1 MANKKQLHYSK
12 VTQHGDNMCPLCEG
26 DGVHIGDYED
36 DGKSIDIQVCDLCDG
51 KGVAEIGKD
60 YDVQVHY
67 QSNDEPIFEII
78 PINK

>member
-1 MANKKQLHYSK
+1 MAKKRQLHYTK
-12 VTQHGDNMCPLCEG
+12 VTQQDDNMCPLCEG
-26 DGVHIGDYED
+26 DGVHVGDYED
-36 DGKSIDIQVCDLCDG
+36 DGKQIDIQVCDLCDG

-78 PINK
+78 PIDK